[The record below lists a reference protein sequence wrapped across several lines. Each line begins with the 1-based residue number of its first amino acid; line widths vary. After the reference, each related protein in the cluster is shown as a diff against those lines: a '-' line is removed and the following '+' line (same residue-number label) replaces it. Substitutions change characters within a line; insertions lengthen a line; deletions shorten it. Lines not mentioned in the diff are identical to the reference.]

1 MMKASRP
8 EMRDLA
14 SRAVSLI
21 VLTASSRILN
31 SHSNKEKFVSQGETS
46 TMMSVLRRRLKDD

>member
-14 SRAVSLI
+14 SRVVSLI
-21 VLTASSRILN
+21 ALPVSSCILN
-31 SHSNKEKFVSQGETS
+31 GHSNKENFVSRGEAS
-46 TMMSVLRRRLKDD
+46 TMISVLRRRLKDD